1 MPDYSTLTAT
11 LVEAVAAAEDAL
23 SLMDA
28 NCRSQFLLHPQPTDK
43 VFLFFHGF
51 TAAPAQFVPI
61 GKTFFE
67 AGYNVLIPL
76 LPGHGL
82 AGEWDG
88 DSPPPLPE
96 DRQIYQQFGQDWLS
110 WIQDLGQEV
119 VLGGL
124 SGGATLAIWLA
135 LEHPDLVDQTLLFA
149 PYLRNSNVVLDWV
162 IRTLNIYFE
171 WKSEPGTAHFG
182 YPGFRMPALR
192 VFLDMGQEIFDR
204 VETQPTARSLIVSG
218 GSDAAVSNKDL
229 RVLFES
235 IHKHHPKSWYH
246 CFSEEFDIPHTMMTE
261 AEGNECVDLLI
272 AVAKAFIESDLTW
285 TEVKE
290 ISDRITQGSS
300 FNAAVA
306 ELHLDQKVSPDLI
319 TLVTLKAN

>member
-11 LVEAVAAAEDAL
+11 LVQAVAAAEDAL
-23 SLMDA
+23 SLMNA
-28 NCRSQFLLHPQPTDK
+28 NCCSQFLLHPQPTDK

-61 GKTFFE
+61 GKTFFK

-76 LPGHGL
+76 LPGHGV
-82 AGEWDG
+82 AGKWDS

-96 DRQIYQQFGQDWLS
+96 DRQIYQQFGQDWLH
-110 WIQDLGQEV
+110 WVQDLGQEV

-124 SGGATLAIWLA
+124 SGGATLSIWLA
-135 LEHPDLVDQTLLFA
+135 LEHPELVDQTLLFA

-171 WKSEPGTAHFG
+171 WKNEPGTAHFG

-192 VFLDMGQEIFDR
+192 VFLEMGQEIFDR
-204 VETQPTARSLIVSG
+204 VENHPTARSLIVSS

-235 IHKHHPKSWYH
+235 IRQQHPKSWYH
-246 CFSEEFDIPHTMMTE
+246 CFDKEFDIPHTMMTE

-290 ISDRITQGSS
+290 ISERITQGRS
-300 FNAAVA
+300 FDAAVA
-306 ELHLDQKVSPDLI
+306 ELHLSQKVSPDLI
-319 TLVTLKAN
+319 TLVTLKAD